1 VAEALGLALP
11 HSALAPSGQPVWTEL
26 AVRSARAL
34 AGLEERGLKGA
45 DVLTPASIRNAMA
58 VHAAFGGSTN
68 LLLHIPAIAHA
79 ARLPR
84 PAVEDWI
91 AVNRA
96 VPRLV
101 DVLPNGP
108 VHHPTVRVFL
118 AGGVPE
124 VMRHLRELGVLDLG
138 VLTAAG
144 VPLGEVLDAWV
155 ASDRRTRFRERL
167 RAVDGVEPDDVIMS
181 PARARERGLTST
193 VTFPRG
199 NLAPE
204 GAVIKS
210 TAMDPGVIGADGV
223 FRHEGRARVFTSES
237 AAMQAVKAGRIKAG
251 DVMVLI
257 GIGPLGTGMEETA
270 QITIALKNLDFGRHV
285 TLITD
290 GRFSGVSTGA
300 CLGHVGPE
308 ALAGGPVGK
317 VRDGDLIR
325 VTVDRNRLEGSVDFV
340 GEGDR
345 VFSPEEGAGILASR
359 QPHPGLA
366 PHPALPEDTR
376 LWALLQQAGGGTW
389 GGCVFDAEAI
399 ARQFGAG
406 EGYSAQR

>member
-1 VAEALGLALP
+1 
-11 HSALAPSGQPVWTEL
+11 
-26 AVRSARAL
+26 
-34 AGLEERGLKGA
+34 
-45 DVLTPASIRNAMA
+45 
-58 VHAAFGGSTN
+58 
-68 LLLHIPAIAHA
+68 
-79 ARLPR
+79 
-84 PAVEDWI
+84 
-91 AVNRA
+91 
-96 VPRLV
+96 
-101 DVLPNGP
+101 
-108 VHHPTVRVFL
+108 
-118 AGGVPE
+118 
-124 VMRHLRELGVLDLG
+124 
-138 VLTAAG
+138 
-144 VPLGEVLDAWV
+144 
-155 ASDRRTRFRERL
+155 
-167 RAVDGVEPDDVIMS
+167 
-181 PARARERGLTST
+181 
-193 VTFPRG
+193 
-199 NLAPE
+199 
-204 GAVIKS
+204 VIKS

-251 DVMVLI
+251 DVMVLV

-325 VTVDRNRLEGSVDFV
+325 VMVDRHRLEGSVDFV

-345 VFSPEEGAGILASR
+345 VFSPAEGAGILASR
-359 QPHPGLA
+359 QSHPGLA

-399 ARQFGAG
+399 ARQFGSG
-406 EGYSAQR
+406 